1 MIKQILTLMFTF
13 GIPIFASIWSMSI
26 GNWKTGIALFLFVTI
41 QFLLMIDDEV
51 KRNVQQKN
59 NL

>member
-1 MIKQILTLMFTF
+1 MF
-13 GIPIFASIWSMSI
+13 GLPIFASIWSMSI

-51 KRNVQQKN
+51 KRDIQQKN